1 MNKINLH
8 SQSELTFLTNPQI
21 VCPKPSRNF
30 TAKHWI
36 LCKWLKV
43 FSCLIILLLGS
54 NVKAQR
60 VIPITENNKQTT
72 TLFEYGQAPTT
83 TEANFKNLFE
93 NFPLLVSNSG
103 NGLKLI
109 SYNFLTAI
117 KSGRQIKFFV
127 KKNTKIYRSGAGVM
141 AALGGN
147 DIENNRIRLVFPS
160 GPRVDKRIEEAL
172 LKEERDTVEKVI
184 KNINIGDE
192 VYVVKLLSDGTAYDL
207 YVFVNPITNK
217 VVNEGSFLGF
227 SIPLYYADFYS
238 KRNIK

>member
-1 MNKINLH
+1 MNKINLL

-21 VCPKPSRNF
+21 VCPKPHRSF

-36 LCKWLKV
+36 LSKWLKV
-43 FSCLIILLLGS
+43 FSCLIMLLLGS
-54 NVKAQR
+54 NVKAQK
-60 VIPITENNKQTT
+60 VVLITENNEQTT

-103 NGLKLI
+103 KGLKLI
-109 SYNFLTAI
+109 SYKFLTAI

-127 KKNTKIYRSGAGVM
+127 KKNTKIYRSGGGITAI
-141 AALGGN
+141 LGAN

-160 GPRVDKRIEEAL
+160 GSRVDKRIEEAL
-172 LKEERDTVEKVI
+172 LKEERDAVEKVI
-184 KNINIGDE
+184 ENINIGDE
-192 VYVVKLLSDGTAYDL
+192 VYVVKLVADGTAYNL
-207 YVFVNPITNK
+207 YLFVNPITNK
-217 VVNEGSFLGF
+217 VLKEGSFLGF